1 MLIRQI
7 EIYKTP
13 IRFRKLLTCNPYY
26 MDEKKYLFSLEFSV
40 RDYECDLQ
48 GIVNNANYQHYLE
61 HTRHEYLTSKGV
73 SFSALHEEGLDLI
86 VTRVEID
93 YKYPLKS
100 HDRFEVRLSLRR
112 EGNLRLIFEQE
123 IFRLPDEK
131 LIVRAEV
138 TGVATRNGKPVSPGP
153 LVPMLGLE

>member
-1 MLIRQI
+1 
-7 EIYKTP
+7 
-13 IRFRKLLTCNPYY
+13 
-26 MDEKKYLFSLEFSV
+26 MDEKKYAFSLEFSV

-61 HTRHEYLTSKGV
+61 HTRHEYLTSRGV
-73 SFSALHEEGLDLI
+73 SFSALHKEGLDLI

-112 EGNLRLIFEQE
+112 EGNLRLVFEQD

-138 TGVATRNGKPVSPGP
+138 TGVATRNGKPVSPGA
-153 LVPMLGLE
+153 LVTLLGLE